1 MRREARRA
9 TKKNWTM
16 AAVAPLALA
25 AAAWP
30 SEARATVP
38 CDPNQPCHN
47 GWIEPIL
54 IPVLG
59 SDALIWGVLG
69 TVGNAR
75 TLARGAKA
83 GSGWLATGYY
93 AAIYNFALGATW
105 TAMAGSSLAK
115 FPDDEYALRMQLPMG
130 VTHLAVGSVV
140 LGVTIAAHAKGKGP
154 TAAAFAPVVAPFASP
169 VAGGGVLGV
178 SGAF

>member
-1 MRREARRA
+1 MSKDARRLGWKLG
-9 TKKNWTM
+9 TI
-16 AAVAPLALA
+16 APLALA
-25 AAAWP
+25 AWAWP
-30 SEARATVP
+30 AEARATVP

-47 GWIEPIL
+47 GYLEPIL

-75 TLARGAKA
+75 TLALGAKA
-83 GSGWLATGYY
+83 GPGWLATGYY

-130 VTHLAVGSVV
+130 LTHLAVGSVV
-140 LGVTIAAHAKGKGP
+140 LGVTAAAHAKGRGP
-154 TAAAFAPVVAPFASP
+154 RAAAFAPVVAPFASP
-169 VAGGGVLGV
+169 AAGGGVLGV
-178 SGAF
+178 AGSF